1 VTDPPYGVGLGS
13 HKAARETRSR
23 WLSKGAY
30 ATYDDT
36 EENLLGI
43 VVPAVTAALA
53 VSERGVVFVADRHIW
68 SFPRASTVGGVYLPA
83 ACGRNRWGFASLAHC
98 LFYGDAPDL
107 HLGAKATAL
116 ASSEAAEKSGH
127 PCPKPVGW
135 MKWALNL
142 ATRSGELVLDPFMGS
157 GTTGVA
163 CALMGRKFI
172 GVELDPAY
180 FEIACERIERA
191 LAQPDMLIEQTMT
204 QERFL

>member
-1 VTDPPYGVGLGS
+1 
-13 HKAARETRSR
+13 
-23 WLSKGAY
+23 
-30 ATYDDT
+30 
-36 EENLLGI
+36 
-43 VVPAVTAALA
+43 
-53 VSERGVVFVADRHIW
+53 
-68 SFPRASTVGGVYLPA
+68 
-83 ACGRNRWGFASLAHC
+83 
-98 LFYGDAPDL
+98 
-107 HLGAKATAL
+107 
-116 ASSEAAEKSGH
+116 
-127 PCPKPVGW
+127 